1 MTPADPTAAMLAEMG
16 AVAHRLGMAFGR
28 EAERETDWARKRELF
43 DLFDRCFFGVRVA
56 ISLRLRLVR
65 TAGAAPGAQPS
76 RDEAHEAERERADP
90 PETERP
96 GRVRPDADR
105 EREGERASL
114 PLLLK
119 TLQGVAVDAAAL
131 PGPPPA
137 ALQSLT
143 ALLARATGAEGP
155 AIRPAPGALRTRF
168 AGASALAMAIPP
180 PRAGPAAH
188 VLAAQVSRPRAAT
201 GPPGR

>member
-1 MTPADPTAAMLAEMG
+1 MLAEMG

-28 EAERETDWARKRELF
+28 EAERETDWARKRALF

-76 RDEAHEAERERADP
+76 REAERERADP

-105 EREGERASL
+105 EREGEPASL

-119 TLQGVAVDAAAL
+119 TLQSVAADAAAL

-143 ALLARATGAEGP
+143 ALLARATREP
-155 AIRPAPGALRTRF
+155 AIRPAPQALRTRF
-168 AGASALAMAIPP
+168 AGASALAMVIPP

-188 VLAAQVSRPRAAT
+188 GFAAHGLRPRAAT

>member
-1 MTPADPTAAMLAEMG
+1 MTSADPTAAMLAEMG

-56 ISLRLRLVR
+56 ISLRLRLAR
-65 TAGAAPGAQPS
+65 ATATGAQPPLYAA
-76 RDEAHEAERERADP
+76 REAEQERADP

-96 GRVRPDADR
+96 GRERPDADR

-114 PLLLK
+114 PLLLE

-137 ALQSLT
+137 ALQPLT
-143 ALLARATGAEGP
+143 ALLARATATHGP
-155 AIRPAPGALRTRF
+155 ATRPAPGALRTRF
-168 AGASALAMAIPP
+168 AGASAVAMAIPP
-180 PRAGPAAH
+180 PRAGPAARG
-188 VLAAQVSRPRAAT
+188 LPAQTLRPRAAT

>member
-1 MTPADPTAAMLAEMG
+1 MLPADPTAAMLAEMG

-76 RDEAHEAERERADP
+76 RDEAREAERERADP

-143 ALLARATGAEGP
+143 TLLARATGDP

-180 PRAGPAAH
+180 PRAAAH
-188 VLAAQVSRPRAAT
+188 SFAAHGLRPRAAT
-201 GPPGR
+201 GPPR